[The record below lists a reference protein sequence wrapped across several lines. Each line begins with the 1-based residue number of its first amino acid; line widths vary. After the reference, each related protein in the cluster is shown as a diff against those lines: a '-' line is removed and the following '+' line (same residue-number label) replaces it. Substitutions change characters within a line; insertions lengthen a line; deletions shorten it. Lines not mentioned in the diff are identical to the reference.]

1 MPCKAQVR
9 RLFSSDL
16 LHQWKYRLAARPCQ
30 GYGLPVCLLG
40 TLVRELVLSFRG
52 GCEAGLEMSGFEEAT
67 WLSNLM
73 QTGLAL
79 AST

>member
-1 MPCKAQVR
+1 MEIQVGCKTLPRVWAA
-9 RLFSSDL
+9 SL
-16 LHQWKYRLAARPCQ
+16 LA
-30 GYGLPVCLLG
+30 G
-40 TLVRELVLSFRG
+40 TLVRELVLSLRG

-79 AST
+79 APT